1 MFLSMY
7 HFATPVPMRV
17 LRMIL
22 RVPLKISNFYYQK
35 YTNPTTGVLLSG
47 IEINR
52 EGSIMMQTG
61 LLDWQ
66 IRFRQL
72 DAGGD
77 PLPKLKKLV
86 DWEGFRPDLEAV
98 RDKERKSNAGRKPFA
113 VILMFKVLV
122 LQSLY
127 NLSDER
133 IEFQIRDRLSF
144 MGFLGLS
151 LGDAVPDEKT
161 IWLFREQ
168 LTEAGVIKRLFKE
181 FDEFLEEKGFS
192 ARRGQIIDASIVE
205 APRQRNSRDENR
217 QIKAGETPE
226 GWSDQKKRQKDTDAR
241 WTRKNGK
248 NYYGYKKHIDIEVE
262 HKLIRDYEVTPA
274 SVHDS
279 QVFEVL
285 LDEDNSSRD
294 GWADSAYRSGE
305 KLGGLGKRRFRE
317 HLQRKGCKHKKLT
330 ARERRGN
337 RARSGIRSRVEHIFG
352 VQAMRAGDLIIRT
365 IGLIRGKVK
374 VGVRNLAYNLDRFCV
389 LVGT

>member
-1 MFLSMY
+1 
-7 HFATPVPMRV
+7 
-17 LRMIL
+17 
-22 RVPLKISNFYYQK
+22 
-35 YTNPTTGVLLSG
+35 
-47 IEINR
+47 
-52 EGSIMMQTG
+52 MMQTG

-66 IRFRQL
+66 IRFHQL

-86 DWEGFRPDLEAV
+86 DWECFRPDLEAI
-98 RDKERKSNAGRKPFA
+98 RDRERKSNAGRKPFD
-113 VILMFKVLV
+113 VVLMFKVLV

-144 MGFLGLS
+144 MRFLGLS

-181 FDEFLEEKGFS
+181 FDEFLEVKGFS

-205 APRQRNSRDENR
+205 APRQRNSREENR
-217 QIKAGETPE
+217 QIKAGQTPE
-226 GWSDQKKRQKDTDAR
+226 DWSDQKKGQKDTDAR
-241 WTRKNGK
+241 WTKKNGQ
-248 NYYGYKKHIDIEVE
+248 NYYGYKNHIDIDVE

-279 QVFEVL
+279 QVFEIL

-294 GWADSAYRSGE
+294 VWADSAYRSEE
-305 KLGGLGKRRFRE
+305 KLEALEKERYRG

-330 ARERRGN
+330 AWEKKGN
-337 RARSGIRSRVEHIFG
+337 RTRSRIRSRVEHVFG
-352 VQAMRAGDLIIRT
+352 VQAMRAGNLIIRT
-365 IGLIRGKVK
+365 IGLIRAKAKIGL
-374 VGVRNLAYNLDRFCV
+374 RNLAYNLDRFCMLQRV
-389 LVGT
+389 